1 MPEKQTSI
9 FDETDAFMLPPRR
22 KLLPWW
28 IIVFS
33 WIFLIICPI
42 DIVSRILQ
50 YTSVDLSMFDI
61 VPKTEL
67 AFKDVLSVANSICTL
82 VAIYG
87 LFREKDW
94 AINIAILNALVS
106 LGDILYTTNDATAG
120 AVSETEIVVAWS
132 IYAFGL
138 IMLGIYLFKLFR
150 IRKDWSIRLPRR
162 ALN

>member
-1 MPEKQTSI
+1 
-9 FDETDAFMLPPRR
+9 MLPPRR
-22 KLLPWW
+22 ALLPWW

-33 WIFLIICPI
+33 WIFIIICPI
-42 DIVSRILQ
+42 DIVTRVLQ
-50 YTSVDLSMFDI
+50 YTGMDLSMFDM
-61 VPKTEL
+61 VTKTEI
-67 AFKDVLSVANSICTL
+67 AFKDVLSVANSIFTL

-106 LGDILYTTNDATAG
+106 VADTLYTTNDATAG
-120 AVSETEIVVAWS
+120 AGSETEIAVAWS

-162 ALN
+162 VL

>member
-1 MPEKQTSI
+1 MPETLTSI

-28 IIVFS
+28 IILFS
-33 WIFLIICPI
+33 WVFIIICPI
-42 DIVSRILQ
+42 DIVTRTLQ

-61 VPKTEL
+61 AAKTEI
-67 AFKDVLSVANSICTL
+67 AFKDVLSVANSIFTL

-94 AINIAILNALVS
+94 AIKIAILNALVS
-106 LGDILYTTNDATAG
+106 VGDTLYTTNDATAG
-120 AVSETEIVVAWS
+120 AVSESEIAVAWA

-138 IMLGIYLFKLFR
+138 IMLAIYLTKLFR
-150 IRKDWSIRLPRR
+150 IRKDWSMRLARR
-162 ALN
+162 SL